1 MKKTVYNISIGAL
14 LREHIQNKQIVNA
27 ELGKAIHRDGMSIAK
42 YMKNESIQ
50 TSVLIEF
57 CYALKHNF
65 FRDIA
70 DQLPPEFGT
79 NTSEDLT
86 ILNGKDLQISQ
97 KESQIQQ
104 LQEEIKVLKIKNE
117 LLMKIQGI

>member
-1 MKKTVYNISIGAL
+1 MKKTAYNISIGSL
-14 LREHIQNKQIVNA
+14 LSKHIQKKQLVNA
-27 ELGKAIHRDGMSIAK
+27 ELGKAIQRCGTSITK
-42 YMKNESIQ
+42 YMNSDSMQ

-70 DQLPPEFGT
+70 DQLPSDF
-79 NTSEDLT
+79 SKSKSDDLSA
-86 ILNGKDLQISQ
+86 LNEKELLLSQ
-97 KESQIQQ
+97 KESQIHQ

>member
-1 MKKTVYNISIGAL
+1 MKKFSKNISIGAL
-14 LREHIQNKQIVNA
+14 LREQIHKQQRYHTEVGISIN
-27 ELGKAIHRDGMSIAK
+27 RNRMSVSN
-42 YMKNESIQ
+42 YLKNESIQ

-79 NTSEDLT
+79 NNSEDLT